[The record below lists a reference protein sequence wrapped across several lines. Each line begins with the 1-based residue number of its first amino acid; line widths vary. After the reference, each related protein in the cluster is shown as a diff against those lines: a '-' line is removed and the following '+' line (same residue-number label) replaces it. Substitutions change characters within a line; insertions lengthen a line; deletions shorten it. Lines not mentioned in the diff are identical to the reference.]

1 MKRALS
7 LILCAVMLSVALISC
22 TTLEKDPKTGDY
34 DKGAIIPMYIGTQL
48 FNFDPAV
55 AYLNDS
61 QAKILSLLYEG
72 LTDIDENGKLVLTLI
87 DKYEIHDGLNEFGEY
102 EYKMIITLK
111 NTRWSDGREL
121 TANDVV
127 YAWKRILDVD
137 YDCEAAALLY
147 DIKNARAIKLGD
159 MTIDDL
165 GLKAPET
172 KKIEIEFETSID
184 YQQFLRNLSSPAL
197 VPLRG
202 DIAKK
207 NPDWAKKP
215 STIVTS
221 GPFTIKRVTYNDYL
235 RLERSSYYFLN
246 KDKKEHLDKYVIPYR
261 IEVDYSKSLEDI
273 LKTFNAG
280 RIFYIDELPLEVRRK
295 GTYDKYVTVTDQM
308 STHAYYL
315 NLNNELLKDSRVR
328 RALSLAIDREY
339 VAKDIVVYAH
349 PATGFIP
356 YKVMDTKVGTSFRE
370 AGGDLLDTKANMEE
384 AKALLK
390 EAGVSGGEL
399 TVAYYKEDDVSAAI
413 ASYVK
418 TVWEEL
424 GFTIKLRGLTG
435 AENISDSSIYNDRFN
450 MMYTVTQAQKGE
462 FDVIAIDYQMLS
474 DEAFSALAPFAAE
487 FSGNGI
493 TLDPESDSYDIIGHI
508 TGYNSEEY
516 NNIIEQAF
524 AEKNLAER
532 TPYLHQAEELLMED
546 MPIIPIIFNQDAYI
560 YSNVISGIKTNYY
573 GFNSFN
579 RVKMDNY
586 MAYKKIFDTTDAA
599 ETADIVQ

>member
-7 LILCAVMLSVALISC
+7 LILCAVMLTMALVAC

-72 LTDIDENGKLVLTLI
+72 LTDIDENGKLILTLI
-87 DKYEIHDGLNEFGEY
+87 DKYEIHDGLNEFGE
-102 EYKMIITLK
+102 EEHKMVITLK
-111 NTRWSDGREL
+111 KTRWSDGREL

-137 YDCEAAALLY
+137 YDSEAAALLY

-159 MTIDDL
+159 KTIDDL

-172 KKIEIEFETSID
+172 NKVEIEFETSID

-202 DIAKK
+202 DIVKK

-215 STIVTS
+215 ATIVTS
-221 GPFTIKRVTYNDYL
+221 GPFTIKRVTYNQYL

-246 KDKKEHLDKYVIPYR
+246 KDKKEKLDKYVIPYR

-273 LKTFNAG
+273 LNVFNKG
-280 RIFYIDELPLEVRRK
+280 SIFYVDELSLQARK
-295 GTYDKYVTVTDQM
+295 SGTYDKYVTVTDLM

-315 NLNNELLKDSRVR
+315 NLNNELLKDARVR

-339 VAKDIVVYAH
+339 VAKDIVVYAR

-370 AGGDLLDTKANMEE
+370 AGGDLLSTKANMEE
-384 AKALLK
+384 AKSLLK

-399 TVAYYKEDDVSAAI
+399 TIAYYKDDDVSAAI

-435 AENISDSSIYNDRFN
+435 TENISDSSIYNDRFN
-450 MMYTVTQAQKGE
+450 MMYTVSQAQKGE
-462 FDVIAIDYQMLS
+462 
-474 DEAFSALAPFAAE
+474 
-487 FSGNGI
+487 
-493 TLDPESDSYDIIGHI
+493 
-508 TGYNSEEY
+508 
-516 NNIIEQAF
+516 
-524 AEKNLAER
+524 
-532 TPYLHQAEELLMED
+532 
-546 MPIIPIIFNQDAYI
+546 
-560 YSNVISGIKTNYY
+560 
-573 GFNSFN
+573 
-579 RVKMDNY
+579 
-586 MAYKKIFDTTDAA
+586 
-599 ETADIVQ
+599 